1 MPFLAATV
9 AAPIQKLWLE
19 KLPWIPAADKM
30 PCNHEVSKARDII
43 MGLRHLPSG
52 PNMPAGRKWRKV
64 ETPPCQY
71 AENSSC
77 EKDHSVFEALMRRCK
92 HEGDE

>member
-9 AAPIQKLWLE
+9 AVPIRKLWLE

-30 PCNHEVSKARDII
+30 PRNHEVSKA
-43 MGLRHLPSG
+43 GL
-52 PNMPAGRKWRKV
+52 NMPAGEKWHKA

-71 AENSSC
+71 AENSPC
-77 EKDHSVFEALMRRCK
+77 EKDLFLK
-92 HEGDE
+92 PL